1 MPTPVQQR
9 RLEEK
14 EARRQQILDA
24 AEAVL
29 SHKGFDAVVLADVA
43 KQARLSR
50 GLLYTYFQDKVDLY
64 HAVGVRA
71 SNELGWRFANAAA
84 AHTRGIDR
92 VHAIGRAY
100 VRFAQERP
108 VLFEALARV
117 EAREINPEAEER
129 PNALAALRASHGTLA
144 TLAESIGQ
152 GVADGS
158 IRADIGD
165 PAETAL
171 ALWGVVHGIVQVTA
185 HKEAVLSALGT
196 DRESVHNH
204 VFSLIDRAMA
214 PAS

>member
-29 SHKGFDAVVLADVA
+29 GRKGFDAVVLADVA

-50 GLLYTYFQDKVDLY
+50 ALLYTYFHDKVDLY

-71 SNELGWRFANAAA
+71 SNELRWRFEKAAA
-84 AHTRGIDR
+84 AHTRGMDR
-92 VHAIGRAY
+92 VDAIGLAY
-100 VRFAQERP
+100 IRFAEERP

-117 EAREINPEAEER
+117 EAREIDPEAEER

-144 TLAESIGQ
+144 TLAEAVAQ

-165 PAETAL
+165 PAQTAI

-185 HKEAVLSALGT
+185 HKEAVLGALGT
-196 DRESVHNH
+196 DRQSVHDH

-214 PAS
+214 PES